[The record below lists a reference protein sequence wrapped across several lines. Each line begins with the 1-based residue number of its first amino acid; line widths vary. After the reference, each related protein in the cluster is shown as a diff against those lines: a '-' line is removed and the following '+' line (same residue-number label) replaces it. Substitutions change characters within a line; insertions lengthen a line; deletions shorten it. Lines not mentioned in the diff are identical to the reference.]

1 VSHSAVHPIEILL
14 VEDSPADTGLAQ
26 EVLRDAKVANVVH
39 AVDNG
44 DDAIAFVRRTGRF
57 ADKPRPDLVLLDL
70 NLPGRDGREVLE
82 EIKED
87 PELRTIP
94 VIVLTTSAEAI
105 DVERAYKSYVNAYI
119 TKPLNLDA
127 FASVARSIED
137 FWLTMVRLPS
147 R

>member
-1 VSHSAVHPIEILL
+1 VNLPPVHPIEILL
-14 VEDSPADTGLAQ
+14 VEDSPADTELAQ

-57 ADKPRPDLVLLDL
+57 ARTPRPDLILLDL

-82 EIKED
+82 ELKED

-94 VIVLTTSAEAI
+94 VIVLTTSAEAG

-137 FWLTMVRLPS
+137 FWLTLVRLPS